1 MPTKQAEVKDKS
13 SFFHLM
19 KKKPSKVLK
28 FSNEILNEMINT
40 DIIMQFLSMKNIVNK
55 IYSFHYIHTYTFVY
69 LVLYHFAQYIIDF
82 TGSL

>member
-1 MPTKQAEVKDKS
+1 
-13 SFFHLM
+13 
-19 KKKPSKVLK
+19 
-28 FSNEILNEMINT
+28 MINI
-40 DIIMQFLSMKNIVNK
+40 DIIMQFLSMKNILNK

>member
-13 SFFHLM
+13 SFFSLNG
-19 KKKPSKVLK
+19 KKNFESSLIFK
-28 FSNEILNEMINT
+28 ILNEMINI

-55 IYSFHYIHTYTFVY
+55 IYSFHYNHTYTFVY

>member
-1 MPTKQAEVKDKS
+1 
-13 SFFHLM
+13 
-19 KKKPSKVLK
+19 
-28 FSNEILNEMINT
+28 MINI

-69 LVLYHFAQYIIDF
+69 LVLYRFAQYIIDF

>member
-19 KKKPSKVLK
+19 KKNLESSLIFK
-28 FSNEILNEMINT
+28 ILNEMINI

>member
-1 MPTKQAEVKDKS
+1 
-13 SFFHLM
+13 
-19 KKKPSKVLK
+19 
-28 FSNEILNEMINT
+28 MINI
-40 DIIMQFLSMKNIVNK
+40 DIIMQFLSMKIIVNK

>member
-1 MPTKQAEVKDKS
+1 
-13 SFFHLM
+13 
-19 KKKPSKVLK
+19 
-28 FSNEILNEMINT
+28 MINI

-55 IYSFHYIHTYTFVY
+55 IYSFHYNHTYTFVY

>member
-1 MPTKQAEVKDKS
+1 MLTKQAEVKDKS

-19 KKKPSKVLK
+19 KKKNLESSLIFK
-28 FSNEILNEMINT
+28 ILNEMINI
-40 DIIMQFLSMKNIVNK
+40 DIIMQFLSMKNIVNE

>member
-19 KKKPSKVLK
+19 KKKNLESSLIFK
-28 FSNEILNEMINT
+28 ILNEMINI

-55 IYSFHYIHTYTFVY
+55 IYLFHYIHTYTFVY